1 MANKLAALLKPVFGP
16 ETILARLRIGP
27 EEARV
32 SVQKTDR
39 RSRSNI
45 KRCGLTLNCLIWF
58 KPDPSVDMWKPS
70 KYRNATPS
78 LDLAMLPQL
87 IALLTDAARVVHA
100 DGLLTPA
107 AWEAAG
113 LEPPTDA

>member
-45 KRCGLTLNCLIWF
+45 KRCGLTLNC
-58 KPDPSVDMWKPS
+58 
-70 KYRNATPS
+70 
-78 LDLAMLPQL
+78 
-87 IALLTDAARVVHA
+87 
-100 DGLLTPA
+100 
-107 AWEAAG
+107 
-113 LEPPTDA
+113 